1 MAIIR
6 QSKKFLFFGTLNF
19 LITNTFLQLL
29 LFLSNVWIATLLSQT
44 LNFLIG
50 FALYGKYVFKVNK
63 LKGSIFIKYLIF
75 AFCAFLLNAK
85 LIIYFSI
92 TYDISENLASAILIP
107 FLTSISFIIQKFLI
121 FRK

>member
-19 LITNTFLQLL
+19 FITNTVLQLL
-29 LFLSNVWIATLLSQT
+29 LFLSNVWLATLLSQT

-50 FALYGKYVFKVNK
+50 FLLYGKYVFKVNK
-63 LKGSIFIKYLIF
+63 LKGSIFVKYLIF
-75 AFCAFLLNAK
+75 AFCAFILNAK

-92 TYDISENLASAILIP
+92 AYDISENLASAILIP
-107 FLTSISFIIQKFLI
+107 FLTSISFITQKFLI

>member
-19 LITNTFLQLL
+19 FITNTVLQLL
-29 LFLSNVWIATLLSQT
+29 LFLSNVWLATLLSQT

-50 FALYGKYVFKVNK
+50 FLLYGKYVFKVNK
-63 LKGSIFIKYLIF
+63 LKGSIFVKYLIF
-75 AFCAFLLNAK
+75 AFCAFILNAK

-92 TYDISENLASAILIP
+92 SYDISKNLASAILIP
-107 FLTSISFIIQKFLI
+107 FLTSISFITQKFLI